1 MKDILEFIK
10 SEKFYLPIIYLILG
24 TIIYHLIKLIINK
37 LSKNK
42 HIDKKKQTIIS
53 LVKNIFKYLI
63 YIFIVLSILN
73 VYGINTTGVIAS
85 IGIVGVIIGLAFQ
98 DLVADFLAGVCILF
112 DDKYTIGDIVSINGF
127 KGEVIAFGLMTT
139 KIKSATG
146 EVKIISN
153 SSFKEVTNYSQNKT
167 VLFITLDVAYDT
179 NVDKLEKVLNSLT
192 DDVLKIENVLG
203 NYKLLGINE
212 FSSSSIKY
220 QVCMDCKPEKHYQIK
235 KEYLKLINDAFNKN
249 KIEIPYNKMDINIR
263 SNKHE

>member
-112 DDKYTIGDIVSINGF
+112 DDKYTIGDIVSIN
-127 KGEVIAFGLMTT
+127 
-139 KIKSATG
+139 
-146 EVKIISN
+146 IISN

-179 NVDKLEKVLNSLT
+179 NIDKLEKVLNSLT

-235 KEYLKLINDAFNKN
+235 REYLKLINDSFNKN

>member
-1 MKDILEFIK
+1 MQKFLDFLK

-24 TIIYHLIKLIINK
+24 TIIYYLIKLIINK
-37 LSKNK
+37 VSKNK
-42 HIDKKKQTIIS
+42 HVDKKKQTIIS
-53 LVKNIFKYLI
+53 LVKSIFKYLI
-63 YIFIVLSILN
+63 YIFIVLSTLN

-85 IGIVGVIIGLAFQ
+85 IGIAGVIIGLAFQ

-112 DDKYTIGDIVSINGF
+112 DDKYTIGDIISVNGF

-139 KIKSATG
+139 KIKAATG
-146 EVKIISN
+146 EIKIISN

-179 NVDKLEKVLNSLT
+179 NIDKLEKVLLSLNN
-192 DDVLKIENVLG
+192 DVLKIENVLG

-235 KEYLKLINDAFNKN
+235 REYLKLINEAFNKN
-249 KIEIPYNKMDINIR
+249 KIEIPYNKLDINIR
-263 SNKHE
+263 SNEHE